1 MIKNLFHW
9 EIQGTSVLTG
19 NLAQVFLLEDQ
30 LMETYEQMFCELH
43 LPDLYRVWIKVHSD
57 NWKSVKIV
65 DLSRFWNFRWLH
77 SSYSWNSHV
86 LPLPL
91 GAWQVE
97 IENIGWFDPELRKF
111 RSCGRR
117 FRRWQFSQKKSVHP
131 FWKADIF
138 MGAAPVCSQQLGC
151 TNTRDSLGHGFHN
164 IQRELFKK
172 CILYCTCSSFWVVTF
187 KRK

>member
-1 MIKNLFHW
+1 MLQKREDLQIAFVRTPVFKSRTCRMIKNLFHW

-43 LPDLYRVWIKVHSD
+43 LPDLYRVWIKVHPD

-111 RSCGRR
+111 RSYGRR
-117 FRRWQFSQKKSVHP
+117 FRRWQFSQKKVCTSFLKSRHLH
-131 FWKADIF
+131 
-138 MGAAPVCSQQLGC
+138 GCSTRLLTAAGLHQHKRFLG
-151 TNTRDSLGHGFHN
+151 TWLP
-164 IQRELFKK
+164 
-172 CILYCTCSSFWVVTF
+172 
-187 KRK
+187 